1 MIPSWAYLDEN
12 DRSVF
17 RAALAFLDNRL
28 AEPSTIDW
36 AVRLGRDRRIE
47 RAVIE
52 NLLSSQRA
60 DVANEPWATTWRLI
74 EESWSE
80 RPVESGASTAIYEIQ
95 RRLRSGDRSGAIV
108 SAIVDLVAPRLKVE
122 ALTSSFR
129 QFAKVPRRP
138 KTFRQLVSAGLTS
151 GEVVDLD
158 VLELEKLDDVPF
170 LTALANALD
179 RAVDHGL
186 DIGRRIGWDGQHRLW
201 QLGDLSRV
209 NYVVRSRRTVDG
221 QDDPDAYHHGI
232 APAVKLLYE
241 VVTRIG
247 ELIREQ
253 ELSFVRRWKL
263 TNTPVHIRLWAA
275 AARNPKVASAAE
287 FSAFMLA
294 LDDSRFW
301 DLHGYPEIAE
311 LRAARFG
318 ELGAEAQATL
328 TARLRKGPPRS
339 FWPKKAE
346 PEKVKI
352 GRLYWAL
359 RELKRIDLANG
370 NLPQNVKAW
379 LDAEIGKFPD
389 LIGMSADEGLPE
401 GVTVKDVV
409 SSPDDRYDA
418 LEGLARLRAL
428 ETALA
433 SAGERWSDDPAGRA
447 DDWLR
452 QPTKVALILN
462 DLEQAERGGDEF
474 PRVWN
479 RFGWAHSPTRPEP
492 VDASAQDFQ
501 NEADRVLALL
511 AQLSERTLSIAI
523 EGISSWLDHW
533 RKHVVVSADGLAVWL
548 KVWPLAVTATNNQ
561 AESEDGAN
569 LSVAATIVDNDREP
583 TDIDTLN
590 TPVGKLVGVFLA
602 ACPSLNQVPSPFEAG
617 AAARQMR
624 DVLITAD
631 GLSGLITR
639 HRLIEGLPYFLRAD
653 RAWTEEN
660 LVTPLQKGDGAS
672 LTLWRAVARATR
684 FTDVLKFIGNAM
696 AEKATDRRLGREVRG
711 RLVFSLIVEALHA
724 LRENREPA
732 VPNARVQQ
740 MVRTLDDEV
749 RATAANAV
757 QQFVKDLS
765 SQAPRG
771 GEPPSAAALFRTAAM
786 PFFRGVWPQERSLAT
801 PGVSKALADLPA
813 TSREAFADAVEV
825 IERFLVPFECWS
837 MLDYGL
843 YGDEG
848 ESKKLSMIDDEVKA
862 NALLRLLDHT
872 IGTSEGAVIP
882 YDLTDALDQI
892 RTVAPHL
899 VDSVGYRRLSTAAR
913 RV

>member
-1 MIPSWAYLDEN
+1 MIPSWAYLDEH

-17 RAALAFLDNRL
+17 RAALSFLSNRL
-28 AEPSTIDW
+28 AEPSTVEW
-36 AVRLGRDRRIE
+36 AARLGPDRRIE
-47 RAVIE
+47 RIAIE
-52 NLLSSQRA
+52 NLLSSQGA
-60 DVANEPWATTWRLI
+60 AIAAEPWATAWRLI

-80 RPVESGASTAIYEIQ
+80 RPVESGSSTAIYEIQ
-95 RRLRSGDRSGAIV
+95 RRLRAGDRSGAIV

-122 ALTSSFR
+122 ALSSSFR
-129 QFAKVPRRP
+129 LLAKVPRRP
-138 KTFRQLVSAGLTS
+138 KTFRDMLSAGLTS
-151 GEVVDLD
+151 GEIVDLD

-170 LTALANALD
+170 LRALANALE
-179 RAVDHGL
+179 RALDHGL
-186 DIGRRIGWDGQHRLW
+186 DIGRRTGWDGQDRFW

-209 NYVVRSRRTVDG
+209 YYVVSGGRSADG
-221 QDDPDAYHHGI
+221 QDDPDAYHRGI
-232 APAVKLLYE
+232 APVVKLLYA
-241 VVTRIG
+241 VATRMG
-247 ELIREQ
+247 ELVRDE
-253 ELSFVRRWKL
+253 ELPIVERWRL

-275 AARNPKVASAAE
+275 AACNPRLISVAELSD
-287 FSAFMLA
+287 FLLG
-294 LDDSRFW
+294 LDDNRFW

-318 ELGAEAQATL
+318 ELGPEPQATL
-328 TARLRKGPPRS
+328 TARLWKGPPRN

-346 PEKVKI
+346 PEKVRN
-352 GRLYWAL
+352 GRLYWTL
-359 RELKRIDLANG
+359 RELKRIDLTSG
-370 NLPQNVKAW
+370 KLPQNVKAW

-389 LIGMSADEGLPE
+389 LAGMSADEGLPE

-409 SSPDDRYDA
+409 PAPDDRYDA
-418 LEGLARLRAL
+418 LEGVARLRAL
-428 ETALA
+428 EAALT
-433 SAGERWSDDPAGRA
+433 SARERWSDDPAGRA

-479 RFGWAHSPTRPEP
+479 RFGWAHSPTRPES
-492 VDASAQDFQ
+492 VDASAQDPQ
-501 NEADRVLALL
+501 NEAYRVLALL
-511 AQLSERTLSIAI
+511 AQLSERTLSVAI
-523 EGISSWLDHW
+523 DGVSSWLDHW

-548 KVWPLAVTATNNQ
+548 KIWPLAVTATNSQ

-569 LSVAATIVDNDREP
+569 LSVTATIVDNDREP
-583 TDIDTLN
+583 KDLDTLN

-631 GLSGLITR
+631 GRSGLIAR

-653 RAWTEEN
+653 RVWTEEN
-660 LVTPLQKGDGAS
+660 LVTPLRSGDVAS
-672 LTLWRAVARATR
+672 LALWRAVARATR
-684 FTDVLKFIGNAM
+684 SSDVLRLIGNAM
-696 AEKATDRRLGREVRG
+696 AERATDRRLGRETRG

-724 LRENREPA
+724 FRDSREPA
-732 VPNARVQQ
+732 VPNARVTQ
-740 MVRTLDDEV
+740 MLRTLDDEV

-757 QQFVKDLS
+757 QKFVKELS
-765 SQAPRG
+765 SKAPQD
-771 GEPPSAAALFRTAAM
+771 GEPPSAATLFRNAAM
-786 PFFRGVWPQERSLAT
+786 PFFRDVWPQERSLAT

-813 TSREAFADAVEV
+813 TSREAFADAVEA

-848 ESKKLSMIDDEVKA
+848 KGKKISMIDDEIKA
-862 NALLRLLDHT
+862 KALLRLLDLT

-892 RTVAPHL
+892 RSVAPHL
-899 VDSVGYRRLSTAAR
+899 ADSASYRRLSTAAR